1 MIPRKN
7 FAQPAIF
14 CPAGRPDRVF
24 QKVHSLGTSRTK
36 DQNGKISKI
45 RPTARAS
52 PAPIESQ
59 TGRHL
64 ARLPGSEKGTFPRN
78 VSDKSPKNHFRRL
91 YGCGSGGAK
100 WPRARRKFFGRPG
113 SSRKVHSLGMSRTKD
128 QNVARNGVP
137 FVRKGLGLGK
147 NSEKISESTAICSE
161 LGRRH
166 TGFGPAISPPVCPS
180 IQKGTFARNVSDKSP
195 KSIFQEY
202 GSPPASLAA
211 PSGLEPG
218 GNFSAG
224 RGPAERY
231 IRS

>member
-24 QKVHSLGTSRTK
+24 QKVHLLGTSRTK

-52 PAPIESQ
+52 PAPIESH
-59 TGRHL
+59 TARHL

-113 SSRKVHSLGMSRTKD
+113 SSRKVHSLGMSRTKV

-137 FVRKGLGLGK
+137 FVREGLGLGK
-147 NSEKISESTAICSE
+147 IPKKFPRVRLSALSSACVIRASARPSPRPSARPSKKVHSLGMSRTKVQNRFSKSTA
-161 LGRRH
+161 LRLRVWRRQV
-166 TGFGPAISPPVCPS
+166 A
-180 IQKGTFARNVSDKSP
+180 
-195 KSIFQEY
+195 
-202 GSPPASLAA
+202 
-211 PSGLEPG
+211 
-218 GNFSAG
+218 
-224 RGPAERY
+224 
-231 IRS
+231 